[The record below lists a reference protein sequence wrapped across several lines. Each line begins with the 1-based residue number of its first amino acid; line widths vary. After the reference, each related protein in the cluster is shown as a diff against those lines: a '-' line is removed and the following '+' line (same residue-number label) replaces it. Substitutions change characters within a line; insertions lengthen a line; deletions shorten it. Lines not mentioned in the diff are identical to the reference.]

1 MRWSCLVVRR
11 GDGSIDFLGRVDAQ
25 LSVGGVRIEPS
36 EIEQALSS
44 IGGVSACLVGLNGR
58 QLIAWV
64 ETTGVS
70 FEGSAAD
77 GSAIGPHTDFF
88 DAGGDSLRAVAVVS
102 MLENEFGQRVAIGE
116 LMDAPT
122 PARLA
127 QRLGAESDDDIAVA
141 DAERAHDIA
150 DIVDTAERAV
160 RRKSGDENTLVE
172 WLRSS
177 GSQTPLV
184 VLPPGGGNLLRYAL
198 EALDTAVPHGPYRLL
213 GWSTGGLLAWEIAR
227 LLKARGDEVEL
238 VVLVDTVMA
247 GLKVDDT
254 GTIAEKYRDMLQDD
268 GVKAVATEGAK
279 RLRERAS
286 FAIARRR
293 YRNARESGETPTMED
308 AERQLGPVI
317 RKAALQYR
325 PKPLDVPVV
334 YVGASESDNAVTL
347 DPWTEVQDGKP
358 FDVIEVEGVHFLPED
373 RCIIGRNKAAD
384 LVEQLS
390 EYFDELSG

>member
-1 MRWSCLVVRR
+1 
-11 GDGSIDFLGRVDAQ
+11 
-25 LSVGGVRIEPS
+25 
-36 EIEQALSS
+36 
-44 IGGVSACLVGLNGR
+44 
-58 QLIAWV
+58 
-64 ETTGVS
+64 
-70 FEGSAAD
+70 
-77 GSAIGPHTDFF
+77 
-88 DAGGDSLRAVAVVS
+88 

-184 VLPPGGGNLLRYAL
+184 VLPPGGGNLLRYAPLVRALDEDIPVVGVRLPGADARSEIVGTIWAQASLML